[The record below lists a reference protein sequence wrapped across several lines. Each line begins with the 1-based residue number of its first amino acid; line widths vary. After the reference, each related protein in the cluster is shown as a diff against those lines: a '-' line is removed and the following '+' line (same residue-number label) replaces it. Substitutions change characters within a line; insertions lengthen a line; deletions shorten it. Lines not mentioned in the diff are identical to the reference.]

1 MVPGTLYLVPNL
13 LGATKPEQVLPAGT
27 LDIVKRLK
35 HFVVENTRTSRRVLS
50 RIGMDNPI
58 DDIEFIE
65 LDKHNAHH
73 LDLMQHLGP
82 CLNGE
87 DMGLMSE
94 AGTPCVADP
103 GALVVDLAHSA
114 GIKVVPLVGPN
125 AMILALMASGFNGQ
139 AFAFHGYLPIKSP
152 ERQNAIKNLERRS
165 MANDETELFIETPF
179 RNNAMLQDLCK
190 NLHPATQ
197 LCVAC
202 NLTCD
207 DELIVS
213 QDIAS
218 WKSYK
223 SDFNKKPAV
232 FLIYAGN
239 RRESSPSVYGTP
251 SGNRC
256 ANRNRSARR

>member
-1 MVPGTLYLVPNL
+1 MTSMTFGKLYLVPNL
-13 LGATKPEQVLPAGT
+13 LGATRPERVLPAGT
-27 LDIVKRLK
+27 LDIVRRLR

-50 RIGMDNPI
+50 RLGMECPI

-65 LDKHNAHH
+65 LDKHDTQN
-73 LDLMQHLGP
+73 LDLMEHLGA
-82 CLNGE
+82 CLQGE

-114 GIKVVPLVGPN
+114 GIQVVPLVGPN

-152 ERQNAIKNLERRS
+152 ERQNAIKELERRS
-165 MANDETELFIETPF
+165 SSRNETELFIETPF

-190 NLHPATQ
+190 CLHPATR
-197 LCVAC
+197 LCVAS

-207 DELIVS
+207 DEQVIS
-213 QDIAS
+213 QDIAA
-218 WKSYK
+218 WKTFK
-223 SDFNKKPAV
+223 GDLNKKPAV
-232 FLIYAGN
+232 FL
-239 RRESSPSVYGTP
+239 VYCEPRHST
-251 SGNRC
+251 RK
-256 ANRNRSARR
+256 

>member
-1 MVPGTLYLVPNL
+1 MVFGKLYLVPNL
-13 LGATKPEQVLPAGT
+13 LGATQPEQVIPAGT
-27 LDIVKRLK
+27 LAIVKRLR

-50 RIGMDNPI
+50 RIGMDCAI

-65 LDKHNAHH
+65 LDKHDAHH
-73 LDLMQHLGP
+73 LDLMEHLGA

-114 GIKVVPLVGPN
+114 GIQVVPLTGPN

-152 ERQNAIKNLERRS
+152 ERQNAIKDLERRS
-165 MANDETELFIETPF
+165 MMNDETELFIETPF

-190 NLHPATQ
+190 NLHAGTR
-197 LCVAC
+197 LCVAS

-207 DELIVS
+207 DELIIS

-218 WKSYK
+218 WKTFK
-223 SDFNKKPAV
+223 GDLNKKPAV
-232 FLIYAGN
+232 FLIY
-239 RRESSPSVYGTP
+239 
-251 SGNRC
+251 RC
-256 ANRNRSARR
+256 KK

>member
-1 MVPGTLYLVPNL
+1 MVFGKLYLVPNL
-13 LGATKPEQVLPAGT
+13 LGATRPEQVIPEGT
-27 LDIVKRLK
+27 LAIVKRLR

-50 RIGMDNPI
+50 RIGMDCAI

-65 LDKHNAHH
+65 LDKHNAYN
-73 LDLMQHLGP
+73 LDLMEHLGA

-114 GIKVVPLVGPN
+114 GIQVVPLVGPN

-152 ERQNAIKNLERRS
+152 ERPNAIKDLERRS
-165 MANDETELFIETPF
+165 MMNNETELFIETPF
-179 RNNAMLQDLCK
+179 RNNAMIQDLCK
-190 NLHPATQ
+190 SLHPSTQ

-202 NLTCD
+202 NLTCE
-207 DELIVS
+207 DELIIS

-218 WKSYK
+218 WKSFK
-223 SDFNKKPAV
+223 GDLNKKPAV
-232 FLIYAGN
+232 FLIYRSQKTEG
-239 RRESSPSVYGTP
+239 RRQK
-251 SGNRC
+251 
-256 ANRNRSARR
+256 

>member
-1 MVPGTLYLVPNL
+1 MTFGTLYLVPNL
-13 LGATKPEQVLPAGT
+13 LGATRPDRVLPAGT
-27 LDIVKRLK
+27 LETVRRLR

-50 RIGMDNPI
+50 RLGMECPI

-65 LDKHNAHH
+65 LDKHDARH
-73 LDLMQHLGP
+73 LDLMEHLGA
-82 CLNGE
+82 CLQGD

-125 AMILALMASGFNGQ
+125 AMLLALMASGFNGQ

-152 ERQNAIKNLERRS
+152 DRQNAIKELERRS
-165 MANDETELFIETPF
+165 SAHDETELFIETPF

-190 NLHPATQ
+190 HLHPATR

-202 NLTCD
+202 DLTCD
-207 DELIVS
+207 DEWVVS
-213 QDIAS
+213 QDIAAWRS
-218 WKSYK
+218 FKG
-223 SDFNKKPAV
+223 DLNKRPAV
-232 FLIYAGN
+232 FLIYSEP
-239 RRESSPSVYGTP
+239 RR
-251 SGNRC
+251 
-256 ANRNRSARR
+256 RR

>member
-1 MVPGTLYLVPNL
+1 MIANTFGKLYLVPNL
-13 LGATKPEQVLPAGT
+13 LGATKPEQVLPVGT
-27 LDIVKRLK
+27 LDIVKRLR

-50 RIGMDNPI
+50 RIGMNDPI

-65 LDKHNAHH
+65 LDKHNTHN
-73 LDLMQHLGP
+73 LDLMEHLGA
-82 CLNGE
+82 CLQGE

-114 GIKVVPLVGPN
+114 GIQVVPLVGPN

-152 ERQNAIKNLERRS
+152 ERQNAIKDLERRS
-165 MANDETELFIETPF
+165 MANNETELFIETPF

-190 NLHPATQ
+190 CLHPATQ
-197 LCVAC
+197 LCIAS

-207 DELIVS
+207 DELIIS
-213 QDIAS
+213 QDIGA
-218 WKSYK
+218 WKTYK
-223 SDFNKKPAV
+223 GDLNKKPAV
-232 FLIYAGN
+232 FL
-239 RRESSPSVYGTP
+239 VYSEP
-251 SGNRC
+251 K
-256 ANRNRSARR
+256 RNFQKRK

>member
-1 MVPGTLYLVPNL
+1 MIAGNFGKLYLVPNL

-27 LDIVKRLK
+27 LAIVKRLK

-50 RIGMDNPI
+50 RIGMDCAI

-65 LDKHNAHH
+65 LDKHNARY
-73 LDLMQHLGP
+73 LDLMEHLGP
-82 CLNGE
+82 CLQGE

-114 GIKVVPLVGPN
+114 GIQVVPLVGPN

-152 ERQNAIKNLERRS
+152 ERQNAIKDLERRS
-165 MANDETELFIETPF
+165 MNNNETELFIETPF

-190 NLHPATQ
+190 NLHPSTR
-197 LCVAC
+197 LCIAS
-202 NLTCD
+202 NLTCE
-207 DELIVS
+207 DELIIS
-213 QDIAS
+213 QDIGE
-218 WKSYK
+218 WKK
-223 SDFNKKPAV
+223 FKGDLNKKPAV
-232 FLIYAGN
+232 FL
-239 RRESSPSVYGTP
+239 VYCETK
-251 SGNRC
+251 
-256 ANRNRSARR
+256 RNKK